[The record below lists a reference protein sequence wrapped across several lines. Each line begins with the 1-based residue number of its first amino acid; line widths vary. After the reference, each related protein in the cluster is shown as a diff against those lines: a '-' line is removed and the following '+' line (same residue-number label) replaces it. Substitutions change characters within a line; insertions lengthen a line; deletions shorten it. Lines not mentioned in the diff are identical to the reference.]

1 LASKKE
7 AAREEP
13 GRARLALKQTVRALR
28 HRNFRLFLGG
38 QIISV
43 VGTWMQSVALSW
55 YVYRLTNSPFL
66 LGLVGFAGQIPS
78 TFLAPVAGV
87 WADRLNRHRM
97 VIATQV
103 CSMIQ
108 ALVLAALVL
117 THRATI
123 ADVILLSLFIGLVN
137 AVDVPARQ
145 SFLVE
150 MVNGK
155 EDLANAI
162 ALNSSMFN
170 AARLVGP
177 SIAGILIGVVGEGVV
192 FLLNGLSYI
201 AVIAALLMMRLEP
214 RKGPAKPPEPVFKN
228 LKEGFAYAMGFRP
241 IRSILLLS
249 ALTSLMGISYSV
261 LLPVVATEVLKGGAH
276 TYGFLVAA
284 TGVGALAG
292 AVFLAARS
300 SVRGLGRVIGLSSL
314 LFSSGLILLS
324 FSRNLWLSTVL
335 LLLAG
340 IGLMSQM
347 ASSNTILQTL
357 VEDDMRGRIMSL
369 YTVAFMGMIPLG
381 SLLSGALATRIGTP
395 RTLLVAGV
403 SCALGGLAFLRGLPA
418 LRREIRPVYA
428 RLGIIPE
435 VASGLESAS
444 QRPPS

>member
-1 LASKKE
+1 
-7 AAREEP
+7 
-13 GRARLALKQTVRALR
+13 
-28 HRNFRLFLGG
+28 
-38 QIISV
+38 
-43 VGTWMQSVALSW
+43 
-55 YVYRLTNSPFL
+55 
-66 LGLVGFAGQIPS
+66 
-78 TFLAPVAGV
+78 
-87 WADRLNRHRM
+87 

-103 CSMIQ
+103 LSMIQ
-108 ALVLAALVL
+108 SLILAALVL
-117 THRATI
+117 THTASMRDI
-123 ADVILLSLFIGLVN
+123 LLLSLFIGLVN

-177 SIAGILIGVVGEGVV
+177 SLAGILIGLVGEGVV

-201 AVIAALLMMRLEP
+201 AVIAALLMMRLQP
-214 RKGPAKPPEPVFKN
+214 RTGPEKAHAPVWKG
-228 LKEGFAYAMGFRP
+228 LKEGFSYAMGFGP

-249 ALTSLMGISYSV
+249 ALTSLMGISYAV
-261 LLPVVATEVLKGGAH
+261 LLPVVATEVLHGGAH

-284 TGVGALAG
+284 TGVGALLG
-292 AVFLAARS
+292 AVFLAART
-300 SVRGLGRVIGLSSL
+300 SVRGLGRVIGVSSL
-314 LFSSGLILLS
+314 VFSSGLVLLS

-335 LLLAG
+335 LLIAG
-340 IGLMSQM
+340 VGLMAQM

-381 SLLSGALATRIGTP
+381 SLLSGALAGRIGTP

-403 SCALGGLAFLRGLPA
+403 SCAAGGLVFLRGLPA
-418 LRREIRPVYA
+418 LRREMRPVYA

-444 QRPPS
+444 QRPPA

>member
-1 LASKKE
+1 LGSKVE
-7 AAREEP
+7 GGLLR
-13 GRARLALKQTVRALR
+13 TFRALR
-28 HRNFRLFLGG
+28 HRNFRLFLAG

-78 TFLAPVAGV
+78 TFLAPLAGV

-97 VIATQV
+97 VLATQV
-103 CSMIQ
+103 LSMAQ
-108 ALVLAALVL
+108 ALALSAIVL
-117 THRATI
+117 TNVATI
-123 ADVILLSLFIGLVN
+123 GEVIALSLFIGFVN

-150 MVNGK
+150 MVNGR

-177 SIAGILIGVVGEGVV
+177 SIAGVLIGLVGEGVV

-214 RKGPAKPPEPVFKN
+214 RKPAEGAREPVWKT
-228 LKEGFAYAMGFRP
+228 LKEGFAYAMGFSP
-241 IRSILLLS
+241 TRSILLLS
-249 ALTSLMGISYSV
+249 ALTSVMGISYAV
-261 LLPVVATEVLKGGAH
+261 LLPVVATEILHGSAD

-284 TGVGALAG
+284 SGVGALAG
-292 AVFLAARS
+292 AFFLATRS

-314 LFSSGLILLS
+314 VFSFALIFLS
-324 FSRNLWLSTVL
+324 FSRSLWLSTVL
-335 LLLAG
+335 LLVG
-340 IGLMSQM
+340 GMGLMAQM

-357 VEDDMRGRIMSL
+357 VDDDMRGRMMSL
-369 YTVAFMGMIPLG
+369 YTVAFIGMVPIGNLLAG
-381 SLLSGALATRIGTP
+381 SLAAQMGTP
-395 RTLLVAGV
+395 RTLLLGGV
-403 SCALGGLAFLRGLPA
+403 SCLLGGVAFLRGLPA
-418 LRREIRPVYA
+418 LRREMRPVYT

-435 VASGLESAS
+435 VASGLDSAS
-444 QRPPS
+444 EQPPS